1 MEANY
6 KQRGWF
12 STSSVKLVM
21 SLHQTSNIPSSS
33 TVHYD
38 SSVNTSRSSSVA
50 SVRRKNDGNLDHPRN
65 IYNGQ
70 DKFLTGDESIDA
82 RAASYISSVRQRF
95 RLE

>member
-21 SLHQTSNIPSSS
+21 SLHQASNPSSS

-38 SSVNTSRSSSVA
+38 SSVNPSRSSSVA
-50 SVRRKNDGNLDHPRN
+50 SVRRKNDGNLDHPHN